1 MNHPRVALCAV
12 VVSLALCHGSSLAAQ
27 GPVALQIGF
36 RDSLPSRILS
46 EERKLQLLLPEGYNA
61 GSARYPVVYLLDG
74 EGHFL
79 HTAGIIQFLA
89 REGRIPPVILVAI
102 SNTDRTRDLTP
113 PTLTD
118 STGQWGSA
126 GGAQSFLRFM
136 REELF
141 PYVDSRYRTH
151 PFRVLVGHSF
161 GGLLA
166 IEAFETHP
174 EMFRGY
180 IAISPSLWWDGM
192 AHSERAASYLRRRP
206 DLKAWVYMT
215 TGNEG
220 GEMLRGAQRLAT
232 AFDSAA
238 PSGVTWKFV
247 HMTEETHGS
256 IPHRT
261 TYDGLEFI
269 FADMRITRERLEAL
283 VAEGMPGVDRHY
295 RELSAR
301 YGYTQEAPEAFIN
314 QLGYIYLQSGRQAE
328 SIQICLENTRR
339 FPKSANT
346 YDSLGDAYRA
356 AGLLDDA
363 IQAYGAAVRLGK
375 LTGDPVVPYSARKL
389 RETEVQFA
397 ASAQRP

>member
-1 MNHPRVALCAV
+1 MSHPRFARHGGLLG
-12 VVSLALCHGSSLAAQ
+12 LALCLGTSLAAQ

-36 RDSLPSRILS
+36 RDSLRSGILR
-46 EERKLQLLLPEGYNA
+46 EERKLQVLLPEGYNA

-74 EGHFL
+74 EDHFL
-79 HTAGIIQFLA
+79 HTAGILQFLA
-89 REGRIPPVILVAI
+89 REGRIPPLILVAI

-113 PTLTD
+113 PTSTD

-126 GGAQSFLRFM
+126 GGAQAFLRFM

-141 PYVDSRYRTH
+141 PHVDSRFRTH

-166 IEAFETHP
+166 IEALETYP
-174 EMFRGY
+174 EMFAGY

-192 AHSERAASYLRRRP
+192 SHSRRAASELRRRP

-220 GEMLRGAQRLAT
+220 GEMLSGAQRLAV

-238 PSGVTWKFV
+238 PSGVKWRFV
-247 HMTEETHGS
+247 HMPEETHGS

-261 TYDGLEFI
+261 TYDGLEFV
-269 FADMRITRERLEAL
+269 FADMRITRERLETL
-283 VAEGMPGVDRHY
+283 IAEGLPGLDRHY

-301 YGYTQEAPEAFIN
+301 YGYTLEAPEAFIN
-314 QLGYIYLQSGRQAE
+314 QMGYIYLRSGRQAE
-328 SIQICLENTRR
+328 SIEVFRENTRR
-339 FPKSANT
+339 FPGSANT

-356 AGLLDDA
+356 AGRLDDA
-363 IQAYGAAVRLGK
+363 IQAYGAAVRLGR
-375 LTGDPVVPYSARKL
+375 LTGDPVVPFSARKL
-389 RETEVQFA
+389 RDAEVQFA
-397 ASAQRP
+397 ATTRRP